1 MSFGEPHIH
10 YMVCDS
16 TNDRARRLA
25 ATGFPSG
32 TIVTADAQR
41 SGRGRSGR
49 SWEAKAGKAS
59 SARRCCAPSRPTT
72 ACSRW
77 RFRRG
82 RRGGRGGREVE
93 CQVKWPNDVWID
105 GRKVAGV
112 LIEADRRTAGR

>member
-49 SWEAKAGKAS
+49 SWEAKAGKA
-59 SARRCCAPSRPTT
+59 
-72 ACSRW
+72 
-77 RFRRG
+77 
-82 RRGGRGGREVE
+82 
-93 CQVKWPNDVWID
+93 
-105 GRKVAGV
+105 V
-112 LIEADRRTAGR
+112 L